1 MFQQVFEY
9 ALGLRSVP
17 DCSNVS
23 SFEGNYFGVFVGVMR
38 SKDHSVPDWPR
49 NIHGS
54 IGYWDRDFKQI
65 EPEPLCTH
73 THRVAFDAVFNDD
86 RKKYFPSLL
95 TDVDAVLDVKFMCL
109 PLRDVNA
116 TTGLFT
122 DGSPFTNNE
131 WGLLVQTDAGRG
143 ATFLPKVYID
153 TAWNVI
159 KAHVVSKAGLSGE
172 ESMRFLAYRTNRH
185 SQSLCVIYGLTSPHR
200 LLAKFGCCFIKFVNS
215 CAGDCEHR
223 EACVPYA
230 VTAKQTVVYDETQDV
245 RNIATLL
252 DLRRMS
258 NMLSCKARTFSS
270 DIKHYVRKYIR
281 QPSDMRQASTFLLPL
296 LQELN
301 IFPRL
306 QTKIVHRLST
316 ELSAMEPEF
325 ELGEALVALK
335 LYRPMRTPR
344 SVFELNWQA
353 QALNQD
359 PTQRSEL
366 CSQLRNQLCT
376 QLRAFVIQFTERT
389 ETNYLAVAFEAAC
402 ALRMPTTMRAL
413 FCKLMTRYDAKRGLF
428 KFLDGS
434 SRVDIAGHVYRG
446 LCVAHKT

>member
-1 MFQQVFEY
+1 MSVFLEKLQKKMFQPVFEY
-9 ALGLRSVP
+9 ALGLRPVP
-17 DCSNVS
+17 RCTDMSA
-23 SFEGNYFGVFVGVMR
+23 FKGNYFGVFVGVTR
-38 SKDHSVPDWPR
+38 SKAQSIPDWPQ

-54 IGYWDRDFKQI
+54 IGYWDRKFQCI
-65 EPEPLCTH
+65 EPEPLCMH

-109 PLRDVNA
+109 PIKDVDA
-116 TTGLFT
+116 TTGLFV

-131 WGLLVQTDAGRG
+131 WGLLVQTNTGRG

-153 TAWNVI
+153 ATWSTI

-172 ESMRFLAYRTNRH
+172 EGVRFFAYHTKRH
-185 SQSLCVIYGLTSPHR
+185 SQSLCVIYSLTSPER
-200 LLAKFGCCFIKFVNS
+200 LLAKFGCCFIKFVNQ
-215 CAGDCEHR
+215 CADECAH
-223 EACVPYA
+223 VPYA
-230 VTAKQTVVYDETQDV
+230 VTANQTVVYDETQDV

-252 DLRRMS
+252 DIRR
-258 NMLSCKARTFSS
+258 LSSVLPCKARTFSS
-270 DIKHYVRKYIR
+270 DIKHYVHKYTR
-281 QPSDMRQASTFLLPL
+281 QPTEMRQASTFLLPL

-335 LYRPMRTPR
+335 VRQPMRTPR

-353 QALNQD
+353 QAVGSSD
-359 PTQRSEL
+359 L
-366 CSQLRNQLCT
+366 CD
-376 QLRAFVIQFTERT
+376 QLRAYVLGFTERT

-402 ALRMPTTMRAL
+402 ALHMSTTLRAL
-413 FCKLMTRYDAKRGLF
+413 FCKLMARYDETRGLF

-434 SRVDIAGHVYRG
+434 SRIDIAGHVYRG
-446 LCVAHKT
+446 LLSRQSTN

>member
-1 MFQQVFEY
+1 MFQPVFEY
-9 ALGLRSVP
+9 ALGLRTVP
-17 DCSNVS
+17 RCTDMSAFKGS
-23 SFEGNYFGVFVGVMR
+23 YFGVFVGVTR
-38 SKDHSVPDWPR
+38 SKAHSIPDWPQ

-54 IGYWDRDFKQI
+54 IGYWDHKFQHI
-65 EPEPLCTH
+65 EPEPLCMH
-73 THRVAFDAVFNDD
+73 THRVALDAVFNDD

-109 PLRDVNA
+109 PIKGVDA
-116 TTGLFT
+116 TTGLFV

-131 WGLLVQTDAGRG
+131 WGLLVQTNTGHG

-153 TAWNVI
+153 ATWSTI
-159 KAHVVSKAGLSGE
+159 KTHIMSKAGLSGVE
-172 ESMRFLAYRTNRH
+172 EGMRFFAYHTKRH
-185 SQSLCVIYGLTSPHR
+185 SQSLCVIYGLTSPKK
-200 LLAKFGCCFIKFVNS
+200 LLAKFGCCFIKFVNQ
-215 CAGDCEHR
+215 CADECAH
-223 EACVPYA
+223 VPYA
-230 VTAKQTVVYDETQDV
+230 VTANQTVLYDKTQDV

-252 DLRRMS
+252 DLRR
-258 NMLSCKARTFSS
+258 LSSVLPCKARTFSS
-270 DIKHYVRKYIR
+270 DIKHYVHKYRR

-316 ELSAMEPEF
+316 QLSAMEPEF

-335 LYRPMRTPR
+335 VHQPMRTPR

-353 QALNQD
+353 QAVGSKNLRD
-359 PTQRSEL
+359 
-366 CSQLRNQLCT
+366 QLH
-376 QLRAFVIQFTERT
+376 AFVLGFTEQT

-402 ALRMPTTMRAL
+402 ALRMSSTLRAL
-413 FCKLMTRYDAKRGLF
+413 FCQLMTRYDERRGLF

-434 SRVDIAGHVYRG
+434 SRIDIAGHVYRG
-446 LCVAHKT
+446 FLSLTKPN